1 MSQVID
7 IYTLDSLQVN
17 EIVFRASDS
26 SPSID
31 DNHSTLSSSSQ
42 SNISLTQIF
51 NSSPTPYWRP
61 SDEFQK
67 ILRILSMKTTM
78 RSFHVSPVHI
88 VPVYYIHYRQNG

>member
-17 EIVFRASDS
+17 EIVFHASDS

-42 SNISLTQIF
+42 PRFSTLPPPRIGALLTNFKKFYVYPI
-51 NSSPTPYWRP
+51 
-61 SDEFQK
+61 
-67 ILRILSMKTTM
+67 KTIM

-88 VPVYYIHYRQNG
+88 VPVSYIHYRQNG